1 MTYDCY
7 LIAFFSETFMNRE
20 MATVNSI
27 IAGIAFLKVNKTAAA
42 RYNQEHSSNIVP
54 ASAVFTTT
62 DTPEYHSAQKA
73 PATGFFFPSAQV
85 VPMNREY

>member
-1 MTYDCY
+1 
-7 LIAFFSETFMNRE
+7 

-27 IAGIAFLKVNKTAAA
+27 RPGIAFLKVNKTAAA
-42 RYNQEHSSNIVP
+42 RYNQQHSSNIVP
-54 ASAVFTTT
+54 ASAVFNTV
-62 DTPEYHSAQKA
+62 DTPEYHLAQKA